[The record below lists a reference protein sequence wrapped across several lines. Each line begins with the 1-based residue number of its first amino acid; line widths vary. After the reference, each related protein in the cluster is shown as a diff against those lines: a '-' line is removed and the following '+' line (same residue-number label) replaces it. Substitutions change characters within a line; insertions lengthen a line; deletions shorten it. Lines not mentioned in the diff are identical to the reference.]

1 MRNKLEYLNRLEQLN
16 AKLIRLK
23 FEIEQTKDEL
33 TTFEI
38 KVKDLLSNKIDLKDL
53 QIKKIIRDD
62 RNRPFKIH
70 FNFKGA
76 RFFIKESDDDYF
88 GFELALFKVQE
99 NSHHSI
105 MKAKK
110 IEISTF
116 NEGVRYFIQKNKVF
130 SHWDKYDFLER
141 LINVFGID
149 FIKGALENE

>member
-23 FEIEQTKDEL
+23 FEIEQIKDEL
-33 TTFEI
+33 MAFEI
-38 KVKDLLSNKIDLKDL
+38 EVKDLLSNKIDLKDL
-53 QIKKIIRDD
+53 KIKKIIHDD
-62 RNRPFKIH
+62 ENRPFKIH
-70 FNFKGA
+70 FSFKGA

-110 IEISTF
+110 IEISTL
-116 NEGVRYFIQKNKVF
+116 NQGVNYFIQKNKVF
-130 SHWDKYDFLER
+130 AHWNKYDFLER
-141 LINVFGID
+141 LINVFGMD
-149 FIKGALENE
+149 FIKGVLENE